1 MAVARLAFSSAEKIV
16 NFDWRGQSHG
26 PFQIST
32 KPRYSHLCFHL
43 NTVSKLTQHHCIVPV
58 ETWIPRG
65 SFSRWIRQLAAR
77 NSTVFS
83 NRQKPFLTTT
93 YGHFVRKQYALF
105 SREGWENDFELAEQI
120 RFFPIYTC
128 HQPRTACLIL
138 HSQLRGQNP
147 PFAVQPQWG
156 SKWLDSP
163 NEVSLCFMGS
173 CDLIFLVQR
182 EYTWLEIHGS
192 LVSMV
197 RHSPEGWAAPVPSR
211 HGWQNIV

>member
-83 NRQKPFLTTT
+83 NRQKPFLTTN

-147 PFAVQPQWG
+147 PFAVQPQ
-156 SKWLDSP
+156 
-163 NEVSLCFMGS
+163 
-173 CDLIFLVQR
+173 
-182 EYTWLEIHGS
+182 
-192 LVSMV
+192 
-197 RHSPEGWAAPVPSR
+197 
-211 HGWQNIV
+211 